1 MTEMNLQ
8 ADFGK
13 GSILKEGTSP
23 LTDAMEGMSLM
34 LGPAA
39 ICAKEGLLETAM
51 AFIHTILI
59 ADRAKPIR
67 RGGFSHHQQV
77 DVVLEFGLPLP
88 KVVILTLHEPVSF
101 RLQK

>member
-13 GSILKEGTSP
+13 GSFLKKGTSP
-23 LTDAMEGMSLM
+23 LTDAMEWKSLM

-39 ICAKEGLLETAM
+39 VCAKEGLMETAM
-51 AFIHTILI
+51 AFIHSVLV

-88 KVVILTLHEPVSF
+88 KVIILTLYELV
-101 RLQK
+101 

>member
-8 ADFGK
+8 ADFCE
-13 GSILKEGTSP
+13 GSFLKEGTGP
-23 LTDAMEGMSLM
+23 LTDAMEWKSLM

-39 ICAKEGLLETAM
+39 VCAKKGFMETTVAL
-51 AFIHTILI
+51 IHTVLV

-88 KVVILTLHEPVSF
+88 KVIILTLYKPV
-101 RLQK
+101 

>member
-8 ADFGK
+8 ANFGEGSFLKK
-13 GSILKEGTSP
+13 GTGP
-23 LTDAMEGMSLM
+23 LTDAMEWKSLM

-39 ICAKEGLLETAM
+39 VCAKEGLMETAM
-51 AFIHTILI
+51 AFIHSVLV
-59 ADRAKPIR
+59 ADRAKPIG

-88 KVVILTLHEPVSF
+88 KVIILTLYELV
-101 RLQK
+101 